1 MIDEGRLFGRGVAFP
16 PRVSSDGRLEWSAG
30 PQNIR
35 ESIRIILLTE
45 PGERVMLQEFGG
57 GLGRFL
63 FLPNI
68 VSTHRQIEDAITQT
82 LGRWEARIQVNAV
95 NVAAADDDERAA
107 VATIHYTLI
116 SSRVED
122 QLRLRLQLSAGA

>member
-16 PRVSSDGRLEWSAG
+16 PRVGSDGRLQWSVG

-68 VSTHRQIEDAITQT
+68 VSTHRQIEDAITQS
-82 LGRWEARIQVNAV
+82 LGRWEPRIQVNAV
-95 NVAAADDDERAA
+95 TVAPADDDERAA
-107 VATIHYTLI
+107 VATIQYTLI
-116 SSRVED
+116 TSRVED
-122 QLRLRLQLSAGA
+122 QLRLRLRLAAGG